1 MPPAPGKLLVLSSI
15 LDRLFDDAPQSAQ
28 EPPFDARFDLN
39 LHKQAVARDLE
50 SLLNARSMALDEDL
64 LVRFP
69 LAGASVLAYGIPD
82 LSSLSLLNPD
92 HRRLLQERI
101 LRAIQRFEPRL
112 TQANVDLDLPREA
125 NRMLRFRVE
134 GLLRIH
140 PNRPAV
146 VFDAV
151 LQLSSNACQVRSQ
164 A

>member
-15 LDRLFDDAPQSAQ
+15 LDRLFDDAPHAAQ

-50 SLLNARSMALDEDL
+50 ALLNARSMALDEDL
-64 LVRFP
+64 LARYP
-69 LAGASVLAYGIPD
+69 LAGTSVLAYGIPD

-92 HRRLLQERI
+92 HRRLLQDRI

-112 TQANVDLDLPREA
+112 TQVKVDLDLPREA
-125 NRMLRFRVE
+125 SRMLRFRVE
-134 GLLRIH
+134 ALLRIH